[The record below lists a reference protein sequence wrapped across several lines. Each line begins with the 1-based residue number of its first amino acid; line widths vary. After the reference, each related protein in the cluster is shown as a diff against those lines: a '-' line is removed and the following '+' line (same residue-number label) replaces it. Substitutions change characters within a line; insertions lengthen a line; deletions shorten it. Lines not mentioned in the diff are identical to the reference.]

1 MRLIGLGRPSVRR
14 LRGCACLLV
23 GVLASGRTSVAQ
35 GSPLLAKGAMVDGA
49 AGGLGVPGEE
59 GDAVVS
65 GTVHDPQ
72 HRPLG
77 GAEVVLTAALGGARR
92 VLTTPDGE
100 FRFRGVAAGGYT
112 VRVRHDGFRPVEE
125 RVAVGPGEMPALHFA
140 LEVAGA
146 TETVTVTGASEPVS
160 AEAVTPTVMLDARAI
175 EALPGAALSNSLAM
189 ITDYVPGAY
198 ITHDMLH
205 IRGGHQVSWLLDGV
219 QIPNTNIA
227 SNLGAQVDPRD
238 IASLEVDRGSY
249 GAGLGD
255 RTYGVFD
262 VNPKSGFER
271 SREGELLLTAGSA
284 RMTDDQ
290 VSVGDHSQRAAYYVS
305 LNGRRSDYGLA
316 PPVERGVHNAE
327 NGFGGFTSLLFNRS
341 AQTQFRLLAQGRAD
355 HFQIPYDPDPAS
367 YTNQLYDSSG
377 LRDVQ
382 DETDEVVA
390 FTATHRTGLADGH
403 GVQVTVSPFF
413 HGNRASYTP
422 GAGDTPTATT
432 SDRVSR
438 YGGVQASVAGEVAR
452 NRLQGGFYSW
462 GQRDRQLFGVRFADG
477 SGTDFAERDTANGGL
492 VEEYVEDSFAP
503 TTFLTLTAGF
513 RASAFWGGGVQETAV
528 MPRFG
533 AAVRVPRLH
542 WVFRAFYGHFYQPPP
557 LVTVSGPVLGYAAAN
572 NTTFAPLRGE
582 RDEEHQFGVQIPF
595 RGWVLDAD
603 TFETRASNLLDH
615 SNIGESSLY
624 FPVTVEGALIQAWE
638 VTVRSPLVWRRVGV
652 HLAYSNQI
660 AKQRG
665 ALTGG
670 LICTTVSSPEC
681 DAGPGYEPLDH
692 DQRNTLSVGGE
703 AQLPAGVGAAVNVAY
718 GSGFVNGYPDP
729 PSPFSGEYLPGH
741 TTVDV
746 RLSRGFGERLRVG
759 VNATN
764 VANQR
769 RLLDN
774 SLTFGGFHQNDPR
787 QVYGEVRYRFR
798 W

>member
-1 MRLIGLGRPSVRR
+1 MRFSGLARPSVRR
-14 LRGCACLLV
+14 LRGYVCLFAGMLLSDGRAV
-23 GVLASGRTSVAQ
+23 VAQETPRITNSAKNGASG
-35 GSPLLAKGAMVDGA
+35 
-49 AGGLGVPGEE
+49 GVGRIGGEE
-59 GDAVVS
+59 WSAAVS

-77 GAEVVLTAALGGARR
+77 GAEVVLTTASSGNVRR
-92 VLTTPDGE
+92 TLTAVDGE
-100 FRFRGVAAGGYT
+100 FHFPGVAAGAYT
-112 VRVRHDGFRPVEE
+112 VAVRHDGFRPAQGQV
-125 RVAVGPGEMPALHFA
+125 VVGLGGVPALHFA
-140 LEVAGA
+140 LDVAGA
-146 TETVTVTGASEPVS
+146 TETVTVTGADETVS
-160 AEAVTPTVMLDARAI
+160 AEAVTPTVMLDALAI
-175 EALPGAALSNSLAM
+175 ETLPGAALSNSLAM
-189 ITDYVPGAY
+189 VTDTVPGAY

-205 IRGGHQVSWLLDGV
+205 MRGGHQVSWLLDGV

-227 SNLGAQVDPRD
+227 ANLGAQVDPRD

-255 RTYGVFD
+255 RTYGVFN

-271 SREGELLLTAGSA
+271 RRNGELLLTAGSA
-284 RMTDDQ
+284 LMTDDH
-290 VSVGDHSQRAAYYVS
+290 VSYGDHSQRAAYYVS
-305 LNGRRSDYGLA
+305 LNGRRSDYGLE
-316 PPVERGVHNAE
+316 PPTERGVHNAE
-327 NGFGGFTSLLFNRS
+327 SGFGGLTSLLFNRS

-367 YTNQLYDSSG
+367 YENQLYDSSG

-390 FTATHRTGLADGH
+390 FTATHRTGNA
-403 GVQVTVSPFF
+403 VQVAVSPFF
-413 HGNRASYTP
+413 HGNRATYTP
-422 GAGDTPTATT
+422 GVGDTPTGTT

-462 GQRDRQLFGVRFADG
+462 GQRDGQLFGVRFAEG

-513 RASAFWGGGVQETAV
+513 RASAFWSDGVHETAV
-528 MPRFG
+528 MPRVG

-542 WVFRAFYGHFYQPPP
+542 WVFRAFYGRFYQPPP
-557 LVTVSGPVLGYAAAN
+557 LLTVSGPVLGYAEAN
-572 NTTFAPLRGE
+572 STTFAPLRGE

-615 SNIGESSLY
+615 ANIGESSLY
-624 FPVTVEGALIQAWE
+624 FPVTVESALIQAWE
-638 VTVRSPLVWRRVGV
+638 VTVRSPLAWRRAGV

-660 AKQRG
+660 AKQKG

-670 LICTTVSSPEC
+670 LICTPVSAPQC
-681 DAGPGYEPLDH
+681 DAGDGYEPLDH

-703 AQLPAGVGAAVNVAY
+703 ARLPAGVGASLNVAY
-718 GSGFVNGYPDP
+718 GSGFVNGYPGP
-729 PSPFSGEYLPGH
+729 PSPYNGDYLPGH

-746 RLSRGFGERLRVG
+746 RLSQSFGERLRVA

-764 VANQR
+764 VANR
-769 RLLDN
+769 RVLLDN
-774 SLTFGGFHQNDPR
+774 SLTFGGFHENDPR

>member
-1 MRLIGLGRPSVRR
+1 MRVFWLRLLERGLPFGREFASPRCLRR
-14 LRGCACLLV
+14 VVWAFV
-23 GVLASGRTSVAQ
+23 VVL
-35 GSPLLAKGAMVDGA
+35 M
-49 AGGLGVPGEE
+49 AGGGGFAQESRSRE
-59 GDAVVS
+59 VS

-72 HRPLG
+72 HRPMG
-77 GAEVVLTAALGGARR
+77 GAEVVLTASGSGVPVRQ
-92 VLTTPDGE
+92 LTRIDGE
-100 FRFRGVAAGGYT
+100 FRFSGVAAGEYVLE
-112 VRVRHDGFRPVEE
+112 VRRDGFRPVEE
-125 RVAVGPGEMPALHFA
+125 RVTVGAGDMTPLHFA
-140 LEVAGA
+140 LVVAGA
-146 TETVTVTGASEPVS
+146 TETVTVTGAGAPVS
-160 AEAVTPTVMLDARAI
+160 ANAVTPTTMLDGHAI
-175 EALPGAALSNSLAM
+175 ETTPGAARSNSLAM

-205 IRGGHQVSWLLDGV
+205 MRGGHQVSWLLDGV

-227 SNLGAQVDPRD
+227 SNVGAQVDPRD

-271 SREGELLLTAGSA
+271 SREGELLLTAGST

-290 VSVGDHSQRAAYYVS
+290 VSVGDHSQRTAYYVS
-305 LNGRRSDYGLA
+305 LNGSRSDYGLA

-377 LRDVQ
+377 MRDVQ

-390 FTATHRTGLADGH
+390 FTATHGFGHGSGH
-403 GVQVTVSPFF
+403 GVQLTVSPFF

-422 GAGDTPTATT
+422 GLHDVPTATT
-432 SDRVSR
+432 SDRTSR
-438 YGGVQASVAGEVAR
+438 YGGVQVGVVEEMAR
-452 NRLQGGFYSW
+452 NKLQAGFYSW

-477 SGTDFAERDTANGGL
+477 SSPDFAERDTSTGGL

-503 TTFLTLTAGF
+503 TTFLTVTAGL
-513 RASAFWGGGVQETAV
+513 RGSAFRGDGVSEAAV
-528 MPRFG
+528 SPRFG
-533 AAVRVPRLH
+533 VAVRVPRLR
-542 WVFRAFYGHFYQPPP
+542 WVFRVFYGHFYQPPP
-557 LVTVSGPVLGYAAAN
+557 LLTVSGAVLGYAGAN
-572 NTTFAPLRGE
+572 NTGFAALRGE
-582 RDEEHQFGVQIPF
+582 RDEEHQFGVEIPL
-595 RGWVLDAD
+595 RGWVVDAD
-603 TFETRASNLLDH
+603 TFQTRASNLLDH
-615 SNIGESSLY
+615 ANIGESSLY
-624 FPVTVEGALIQAWE
+624 FPVTVDRGLVQAWE
-638 VTVRSPLVWRRVGV
+638 VTVRSPPVWRGTGV

-660 AKQRG
+660 AKQKG

-670 LICTTVSSPEC
+670 LICVPVSSPQC
-681 DAGPGYEPLDH
+681 DPGPGYVPLDH

-703 AQLPAGVGAAVNVAY
+703 TRLPAGVGASLNVAY
-718 GSGFVNGYPDP
+718 GSGFVNGYPGP
-729 PSPFSGEYLPGH
+729 PSPYSGEYLPGH

-746 RLSRGFGERLRVG
+746 RLSRSFGERLRVA
-759 VNATN
+759 VDATN

-774 SLTFGGFHQNDPR
+774 SLTFGGFHQSDPR
-787 QVYGEVRYRFR
+787 QVYGEVRYGFR